1 MRNTFGMS
9 CRAAGVTMASDED
22 DKTPLPEDP
31 TDIFIR
37 PRIDPPHLDD
47 DQPTEEAT
55 RPASIVVPNEPTR
68 DSDAAR
74 PLTVHSLAY
83 GRLDAENTI
92 GSDLEEVS
100 ETVGAH
106 LEVEVSETVGTHL
119 EADGPS
125 LTIGEHLQPA
135 GLHDAET
142 ILAPDTPFRGLH
154 PVSLA
159 VNLIPRAWQTI
170 RGLWPILLVVVLSG
184 ESIGMR
190 FVDML
195 VILMFAL
202 VSVWNT
208 FIHWAT
214 LRYRIHAGRLEI
226 RQGLLNRSARTIDPA
241 RIQNIELVQNLFHT
255 WSGLVELRIETAGE
269 QTTEGLLSAL
279 SVEDATELRNQ
290 LAAIGSLA
298 NPDESDAR
306 EVDTVTRIGLTEIL
320 AFGLTQR
327 TIGTVAV
334 ITAIGLEVMNQ
345 GGPDV
350 AANLTHTMQP
360 TMIIAAFM
368 LAFVVSWT
376 ISAVSSVFRFFGY
389 RMVHLGDAIRTE
401 QGLTTKRRV
410 EIPLSKVQLVRSD
423 EPLMRRMMGYGTVLI
438 ETAGLGFVEG
448 QQRTAE
454 GMVPMVERQ
463 DLGRIATT
471 AAPHAD
477 VDPWSAQLNPAH
489 PRSLYRSLAG
499 ATIRAGIL
507 VALGM
512 SFFGPIKWALLAI
525 LPIAWVGAWLDWAK
539 QGWLVTD
546 SAIVSR
552 RGFFNRR
559 TYIVSRDKLQSV
571 HLVQGPLMRLHG
583 LNRLVV
589 SVAGS
594 RIALPETGETD
605 TAWLQTELNRSMPRR

>member
-1 MRNTFGMS
+1 
-9 CRAAGVTMASDED
+9 MASDED
-22 DKTPLPEDP
+22 DKAPLPEDP
-31 TDIFIR
+31 TDFFIR
-37 PRIDPPHLDD
+37 PKPED
-47 DQPTEEAT
+47 DQPTEEAP
-55 RPASIVVPNEPTR
+55 RPASLVVPNEPTQT
-68 DSDAAR
+68 SSTVR
-74 PLTVHSLAY
+74 PITIETLAY
-83 GRLDAENTI
+83 GHSRDERTLGD
-92 GSDLEEVS
+92 DLEEVS
-100 ETVGAH
+100 ETIGVH
-106 LEVEVSETVGTHL
+106 LEEEATQTLGVHL

-125 LTIGEHLQPA
+125 VTVGGHLQPV

-142 ILAPDTPFRGLH
+142 ILAPDTPYRSLH

-298 NPDESDAR
+298 NQGDEDER
-306 EVDTVTRIGLTEIL
+306 EIDTVTRIGLTEIL

-334 ITAIGLEVMNQ
+334 ITAIGLEVMGQ

-350 AANLTHTMQP
+350 ASNLTNTMQP
-360 TMIIAAFM
+360 TMVIAAFM
-368 LAFVVSWT
+368 LAFVISWT
-376 ISAVSSVFRFFGY
+376 ISAISSVFRFFGY

-423 EPLMRRMMGYGTVLI
+423 EPLVRRMMGYGTVLI

-454 GMVPMVERQ
+454 GMVPMVEHQ
-463 DLGRIATT
+463 ELGRIATT

-477 VDPWSAQLNPAH
+477 VDPWTAELNPAH
-489 PRSLYRSLAG
+489 PRSLYRALAG
-499 ATIRAGIL
+499 ATIRASLLI
-507 VALGM
+507 ALGM
-512 SFFGPIKWALLAI
+512 TVFGPIKWALLAI
-525 LPIAWVGAWLDWAK
+525 LPIAWIGAWLDWAK

-589 SVAGS
+589 SVAGT

-605 TAWLQTELNRSMPRR
+605 TAWLQTELNRSMA

>member
-1 MRNTFGMS
+1 
-9 CRAAGVTMASDED
+9 MASDQD
-22 DKTPLPEDP
+22 DKAPLPEDP

-37 PRIDPPHLDD
+37 PTPDEEM
-47 DQPTEEAT
+47 PTEEAP
-55 RPASIVVPNEPTR
+55 RPATLAVPSEPTH
-68 DSDAAR
+68 DATSAA
-74 PLTVHSLAY
+74 PITIETLAY
-83 GRLDAENTI
+83 GPS
-92 GSDLEEVS
+92 SDERTLGDELEPVEPEVSQTVGIHLEDEVS
-100 ETVGAH
+100 ETVGVH
-106 LEVEVSETVGTHL
+106 LEDEVTQTVGVYL
-119 EADGPS
+119 EDV
-125 LTIGEHLQPA
+125 

-142 ILAPDTPFRGLH
+142 ILTPDTPYKGLH

-214 LRYRIHAGRLEI
+214 LRYRIHNGRLEI
-226 RQGLLNRSARTIDPA
+226 NQGLLNRSARTIDPA

-298 NPDESDAR
+298 QHDDGDTR
-306 EVDTVTRIGLTEIL
+306 EVQTVAQIGLTEIL

-334 ITAIGLEVMNQ
+334 ITAIGLELMSQ

-350 AANLTHTMQP
+350 AANLSNTMQP
-360 TMIIAAFM
+360 TMLVAAFM

-376 ISAVSSVFRFFGY
+376 VSAISALFRYFGF

-410 EIPLSKVQLVRSD
+410 EIPLSKVQLVRAD
-423 EPLMRRMMGYGTVLI
+423 EPLMRRLMGYGTVLI

-454 GMVPMVERQ
+454 GMVPMVEQ
-463 DLGRIATT
+463 PELGRIATT

-477 VDPWSAQLNPAH
+477 VDPWTAKLNPAH
-489 PRSLYRSLAG
+489 PRSLYRGLAG
-499 ATIRAGIL
+499 ATVRASIFIGI
-507 VALGM
+507 GM
-512 SFFGPIKWALLAI
+512 SVFGPIKWALLAI
-525 LPIAWVGAWLDWAK
+525 LPIAWVGAWLDWTK
-539 QGWLVTD
+539 QGWLVTP

-559 TYIVSRDKLQSV
+559 TFIVSRDKLQSV

-583 LNRLVV
+583 LNRMVV

-605 TAWLQTELNRSMPRR
+605 TAWLQQELDSTGGM

>member
-1 MRNTFGMS
+1 MS
-9 CRAAGVTMASDED
+9 CRGAGVMMVSDGD
-22 DKTPLPEDP
+22 DTTPPPEGAPDN
-31 TDIFIR
+31 IHH
-37 PRIDPPHLDD
+37 PPSDAAQLDEEL
-47 DQPTEEAT
+47 PTEEVSRPPAMPIPSDPT
-55 RPASIVVPNEPTR
+55 READSAPPLTYARRQYPPTEPEPTLGADLQDLSQTLGAHLR
-68 DSDAAR
+68 DETS
-74 PLTVHSLAY
+74 LTVGVHLEAESPSL
-83 GRLDAENTI
+83 
-92 GSDLEEVS
+92 
-100 ETVGAH
+100 TVGAH
-106 LEVEVSETVGTHL
+106 L
-119 EADGPS
+119 
-125 LTIGEHLQPA
+125 QPA
-135 GLHDAET
+135 SLHDAET

-170 RGLWPILLVVVLSG
+170 RGLWPILLVIVLSG

-202 VSVWNT
+202 LSVWNT

-226 RQGLLNRSARTIDPA
+226 HQGLLNRSARTIDPA

-279 SVEDATELRNQ
+279 SVEEATELRNQ

-298 NPDESDAR
+298 NQEDDDAR
-306 EVDTVTRIGLTEIL
+306 SVDTVAQIGLTEIL

-334 ITAIGLEVMNQ
+334 ITAIGLEVMSQ

-360 TMIIAAFM
+360 TMVIAAFM

-376 ISAVSSVFRFFGY
+376 ISAVSAVFRFYGY
-389 RMVHLGDAIRTE
+389 RLVHLGDAIRTE

-410 EIPLSKVQLVRSD
+410 EIPLTKVQLVRSD
-423 EPLMRRMMGYGTVLI
+423 EPLMRRIMGYGTVLI

-477 VDPWSAQLNPAH
+477 VDPWTSQLQPAH

-499 ATIRAGIL
+499 ATIRGGIL
-507 VALGM
+507 IALGM

-583 LNRLVV
+583 LSRLVV
-589 SVAGS
+589 SVAGT
-594 RIALPETGETD
+594 RIALPETGATD
-605 TAWLQTELNRSMPRR
+605 TAWLQAELDCSSTT